1 MQNSYAGTPVG
12 QQIIPQVP
20 QFPPAISLGPEPV
33 YVQPGMAVAED
44 VAVAELLNP
53 GFVAYT
59 LTVADWELFSPETV
73 IVAPLRLAL
82 PAVVLT

>member
-1 MQNSYAGTPVG
+1 M
-12 QQIIPQVP
+12 PQVP
-20 QFPPAISLGPEPV
+20 QFPPAIDCGPEPV
-33 YVQPGMAVAED
+33 YVQTGIEVAED

-82 PAVVLT
+82 PTSVLT

>member
-1 MQNSYAGTPVG
+1 VYVH
-12 QQIIPQVP
+12 
-20 QFPPAISLGPEPV
+20 PAIAE
-33 YVQPGMAVAED
+33 AED
-44 VAVAELLNP
+44 AAVAELLNP

>member
-1 MQNSYAGTPVG
+1 
-12 QQIIPQVP
+12 
-20 QFPPAISLGPEPV
+20 
-33 YVQPGMAVAED
+33 MAVAED

-59 LTVADWELFSPETV
+59 LTVADWELLNPETV